1 MQNFVFVF
9 FPLKLKKNPIIMAL
23 ECFMLRIKEDKANDV
38 FKTAGTDFIS
48 MK

>member
-1 MQNFVFVF
+1 
-9 FPLKLKKNPIIMAL
+9 MAL

-48 MK
+48 MKWNCKSFPFG